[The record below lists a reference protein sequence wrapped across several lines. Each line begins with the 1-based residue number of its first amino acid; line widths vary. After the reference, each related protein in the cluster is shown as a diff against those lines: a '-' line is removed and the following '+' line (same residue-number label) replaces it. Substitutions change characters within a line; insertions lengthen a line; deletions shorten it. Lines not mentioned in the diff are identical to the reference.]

1 MVKPMPS
8 CNPVPRHHRPV
19 WRSMMRRR
27 NSLLCGGADGGVA
40 TVWAAI
46 SISAL
51 LALSGTL
58 FLLGTASVT
67 RHRAAHAADL
77 AALAASARIGA
88 GPQAGC
94 AAASSVVTE
103 TGGQLRQREWRGS
116 DALVSVETVTGG

>member
-1 MVKPMPS
+1 
-8 CNPVPRHHRPV
+8 
-19 WRSMMRRR
+19 MRRR

-88 GPQAGC
+88 GRQAGC

-103 TGGQLRQREWRGS
+103 MGGQLRQCEWSGW
-116 DALVSVETVTGG
+116 DALISVEIVPDGSLSWFGVARAGARAGPIATG